1 MIDFSL
7 NERVATINNDID
19 LIKQQ
24 IDILFDTNKME
35 VFGDRNFGT
44 NYEDFLYD
52 LSLPAET
59 IQYQIESDLNTLQL
73 FGYKPTVK
81 VDLYQGTEND
91 IILVRITLTNNN
103 DTYEMTI
110 KIS

>member
-7 NERVATINNDID
+7 DEKKAVLNNDID

-24 IDILFDTNKME
+24 IDILFDTDNME
-35 VFGDRNFGT
+35 VLGDREFGT
-44 NYEDFLYD
+44 HYEEFLYD
-52 LSLPAET
+52 LKMSADSIAYT
-59 IQYQIESDLNTLQL
+59 ITSDLRKLTL
-73 FGYKPTVK
+73 FGFTPEVK

-91 IILVRITLTNNN
+91 IILVRIDLKR
-103 DTYEMTI
+103 DFESYDMTI